1 MSEQLT
7 AEHFLPHV
15 DRIFRVTGGRHG
27 LVLKKVELGP
37 PEPDPAVRRSFTLIF
52 TGPPGDVLP
61 EGLYGFDDV
70 VGPNSLEAHI
80 SRLRRKLEAAGAS
93 IHIHTLRGIGYL
105 AGEHDERP

>member
-1 MSEQLT
+1 MDMSEQLT

-15 DRIFRVTGGRHG
+15 DRIFRVKDGRHG

-61 EGLYGFDDV
+61 EGLYGFDVDA
-70 VGPNSLEAHI
+70 GPTLGFYI
-80 SRLRRKLEAAGAS
+80 
-93 IHIHTLRGIGYL
+93 IPIHTPARGRQDYQ
-105 AGEHDERP
+105 AVFN